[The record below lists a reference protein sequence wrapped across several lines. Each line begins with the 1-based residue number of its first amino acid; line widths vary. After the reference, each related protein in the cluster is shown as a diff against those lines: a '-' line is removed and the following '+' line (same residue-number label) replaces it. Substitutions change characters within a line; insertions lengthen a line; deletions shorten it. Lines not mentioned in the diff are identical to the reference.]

1 MDLNRDLKCFSKK
14 EFFFGSG
21 PTRPIT
27 YLLKTSS
34 SCLLLFQ
41 KRLDGD
47 VNWKKATFRYPTRP
61 QIRVLR
67 DLDLSLK
74 AGQNVALVGPSGCGK
89 STCVQLL
96 QRFYDL
102 KSGELVRKLEILKTT
117 YIKYKYKRNFLIY
130 FCFSVFRW
138 PQYWRPQCA
147 IHQKPIGHC
156 ISGTNFI
163 WSDNCRK
170 YHVWWQWTHCSYGWG
185 YWGR

>member
-1 MDLNRDLKCFSKK
+1 MKCLIEQQFSQKG
-14 EFFFGSG
+14 FLFWI
-21 PTRPIT
+21 RPIT

-102 KSGELVRKLEILKTT
+102 KSGELVRKLEIKTT
-117 YIKYKYKRNFLIY
+117 YVYKIYERNFLIY

-138 PQYWRPQCA
+138 PQY
-147 IHQKPIGHC
+147 
-156 ISGTNFI
+156 
-163 WSDNCRK
+163 
-170 YHVWWQWTHCSYGWG
+170 
-185 YWGR
+185 

>member
-102 KSGELVRKLEILKTT
+102 KSGELVRKLEILKTIKNIYEKFFNK
-117 YIKYKYKRNFLIY
+117 YIFFL
-130 FCFSVFRW
+130 FFSL
-138 PQYWRPQCA
+138 
-147 IHQKPIGHC
+147 
-156 ISGTNFI
+156 
-163 WSDNCRK
+163 
-170 YHVWWQWTHCSYGWG
+170 
-185 YWGR
+185 

>member
-14 EFFFGSG
+14 EFFFFGSG

-102 KSGELVRKLEILKTT
+102 KSGELVRKLEILKTIKNMQEKFFNM
-117 YIKYKYKRNFLIY
+117 YIFL
-130 FCFSVFRW
+130 FFSL
-138 PQYWRPQCA
+138 
-147 IHQKPIGHC
+147 
-156 ISGTNFI
+156 
-163 WSDNCRK
+163 
-170 YHVWWQWTHCSYGWG
+170 
-185 YWGR
+185 